1 MEQGTG
7 ISLLY
12 DEFFWGYGAEV
23 RRYCPEFRWN
33 STYKRNST
41 TRGLP

>member
-23 RRYCPEFRWN
+23 RRYCPSSLE
-33 STYKRNST
+33 
-41 TRGLP
+41 LDV